1 MFKNVIVEKFRKQF
15 NFLPVFALIMCF
27 MKAPKNF
34 VKVAILK
41 IWELVSLEG
50 VKTHFGKLALNPNIY
65 SGFKPEIHFIFQFQ
79 FWNHFSAIADFYFVF
94 LQGAAVKPRVLN
106 YFHSNLEL
114 GFSIPRFY
122 LTQTD
127 FENPKKIP
135 FQTRKGLLY
144 QGQWLDCQ

>member
-34 VKVAILK
+34 VKIAILK

-94 LQGAAVKPRVLN
+94 LQGTAVKPRVLN
-106 YFHSNLEL
+106 YFLSNLEL

-127 FENPKKIP
+127 FENPKRP
-135 FQTRKGLLY
+135 FSGLLY